1 MRNTPIANPYNF
13 AILLSSVFLITNYED
28 EVIVILQR
36 PQPFHLCE
44 IHQLSTL
51 TTLFTLSKH
60 TPLFSVFSSFP
71 HTCFSLLLFLL
82 SPKYSMHF
90 PLFFHSTSLLFS
102 SFFPR
107 LPHASPFFIPV
118 SVYHICLPFPSSFSP
133 SFSALTFS
141 SFFPRLPHASPFFTP
156 VCVYHICLPFFSSLS
171 PSPRLPRASSHT
183 NIFFPFSPHT
193 LTPTFSLPPFQ
204 HPLFAAALFH
214 FYAPFSAFLPLL
226 CTNFFTFLPIFPH
239 PSFSSF
245 FPRILSSMPAIFFTL
260 WERGKKSKNT
270 IFYCTIKTFSLDYFA
285 VHGIFSL
292 PASI

>member
-1 MRNTPIANPYNF
+1 MFTPATFSPLRNTPIANPYNF

-107 LPHASPFFIPV
+107 LPHAF
-118 SVYHICLPFPSSFSP
+118 
-133 SFSALTFS
+133 
-141 SFFPRLPHASPFFTP
+141 PFFTP
-156 VCVYHICLPFFSSLS
+156 VSVYHICLPFFSSLS

>member
-1 MRNTPIANPYNF
+1 MFTPATFSPLRNTPIANPYNF

-133 SFSALTFS
+133 SFSTLTFS
-141 SFFPRLPHASPFFTP
+141 SFPHTVSSYLPLFHTCF
-156 VCVYHICLPFFSSLS
+156 CLSHLSSLS
-171 PSPRLPRASSHT
+171 LLFLSPPFLPHPGFPVLLLIPT
-183 NIFFPFSPHT
+183 FFIPFFPFLSSHSYSDFLSPAFSASTFCCRFIPLLRPFFGLFASPLHQFFHIPSHFPAPVIFILFSTHT
-193 LTPTFSLPPFQ
+193 FLHAC
-204 HPLFAAALFH
+204 HPLYALG
-214 FYAPFSAFLPLL
+214 
-226 CTNFFTFLPIFPH
+226 TGEEI
-239 PSFSSF
+239 
-245 FPRILSSMPAIFFTL
+245 
-260 WERGKKSKNT
+260 
-270 IFYCTIKTFSLDYFA
+270 
-285 VHGIFSL
+285 
-292 PASI
+292 